1 MATKGSVQFTESDSK
16 DQIVSALPQVKPPRK
31 REKFKIRK
39 ENLIE
44 EAAISRKLT
53 ISMPPSRASARRED
67 VDEKLDFKEDIVHLQ
82 NKQVSKQDLFS

>member
-1 MATKGSVQFTESDSK
+1 M
-16 DQIVSALPQVKPPRK
+16 
-31 REKFKIRK
+31 
-39 ENLIE
+39 IE